1 MENRFGD
8 RLGQALRFSQGPHSL
23 VCRGQGGSERH
34 QAGRVKYRFTY
45 EADTKAKPAE
55 FRVYNGER
63 LLMSGIYR
71 YQGKL
76 LQLCF
81 VRGEKTE
88 PPENFTAR
96 GIGHQLY
103 VLEPVKTP

>member
-1 MENRFGD
+1 M
-8 RLGQALRFSQGPHSL
+8 
-23 VCRGQGGSERH
+23 
-34 QAGRVKYRFTY
+34 
-45 EADTKAKPAE
+45 

-103 VLEPVKTP
+103 VLESVKTP